1 MTDVRPD
8 ADSELPRWSTA
19 DVFESFTSRPFVD
32 AMERLASDVE
42 RLVARFDEAGVRA
55 ADLALPNL
63 LLIDLA
69 LDYHLAPRLAA
80 A

>member
-32 AMERLASDVE
+32 AMERLALGQPPHRGIGGAASDS
-42 RLVARFDEAGVRA
+42 F
-55 ADLALPNL
+55 
-63 LLIDLA
+63 IFQ
-69 LDYHLAPRLAA
+69 
-80 A
+80 